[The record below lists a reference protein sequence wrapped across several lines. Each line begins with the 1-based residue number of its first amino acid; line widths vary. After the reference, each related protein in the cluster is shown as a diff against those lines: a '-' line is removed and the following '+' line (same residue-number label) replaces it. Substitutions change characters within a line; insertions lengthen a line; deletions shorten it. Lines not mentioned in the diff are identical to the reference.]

1 MSKKDKEVQNIIERL
16 EDLQVKQSGL
26 LSRLE
31 RLSTSGDYA
40 RAQQPP
46 TVATREFVIGD
57 RVRIS
62 NPRLLQADRGR
73 IIKIGKDRIT
83 VQAKNGTKVVR
94 KAKNLILENE

>member
-46 TVATREFVIGD
+46 TVATREFVMATESGSAIRD
-57 RVRIS
+57 YYKQTEAASSRS
-62 NPRLLQADRGR
+62 
-73 IIKIGKDRIT
+73 
-83 VQAKNGTKVVR
+83 AKTGSRYKLKTEQR
-94 KAKNLILENE
+94 